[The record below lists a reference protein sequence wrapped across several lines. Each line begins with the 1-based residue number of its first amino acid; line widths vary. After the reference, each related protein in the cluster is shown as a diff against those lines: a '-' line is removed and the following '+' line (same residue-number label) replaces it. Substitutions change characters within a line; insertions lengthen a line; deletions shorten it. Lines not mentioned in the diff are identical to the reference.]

1 MNYWLSC
8 SYLWQLLV
16 LFFSNPN
23 YPISLSAT
31 ILLCQ
36 QQYSK
41 LLTVT
46 LSVPLDFR
54 KIFVAVTGLY
64 RLVPIQGHCYAI
76 HAVVLRWL

>member
-16 LFFSNPN
+16 LFFL
-23 YPISLSAT
+23 IQT
-31 ILLCQ
+31 IQFLCQ